1 MSGKAPPPRA
11 ASPAAGAAGAAA
23 KRPPP
28 AKKPAPAANESDGSY
43 DSFSDESEPPVKKG
57 PPQKPAGS
65 TPAAAKG
72 PPPKSLPPRKDG
84 GPLAPLPD
92 PATAKEGAGAS
103 ALPPKNLPPR
113 KDGAPASPAAAK
125 STPPPKIVSTNYD
138 DDDSGSSYESYSDVP
153 KKAAPPKNGN
163 ALSPAPASAPAKA
176 APAPAKALA
185 LASPAAKATV
195 PPSKI
200 APTGSKTVAAD
211 EGDESGS
218 WESYTSESDTPAAKK
233 PAPAAKPSP
242 ASAKAAAPAVAK
254 SPAPA
259 SAAKAATPAPS
270 KTAPAPSKTAPVPSK
285 TAPVPSK
292 TAPRKSADS
301 GAYNDGSD
309 GGSGSWESYSESD
322 TPQKRSVAPAA
333 KGSAAKSSTTLAPK
347 SATATAAKAA
357 DATLSSAAS
366 SKASPA
372 AKATSYPDAD
382 GNESGSWES
391 YSESDVPAATKS
403 SAAPSKAAPL
413 IAPIKKSAAA
423 SAAKSADVSEGGV
436 RSPSPVSVKATQKV
450 SVAPKAKSAS
460 KSAKASKD
468 APEAKLAAKAKA
480 ATAGTVEDGKPKAKA
495 KKKKASAAM
504 LAAALALVDDDEED
518 EEEEEDATA
527 APAAPVS
534 AALAPVGATIADS
547 IVTAATATVAPA
559 PAPVPAPLP
568 ALPTPALVSEPA
580 PALAIVPELKL
591 APVLAPAP
599 AQAPAPEPVPEPA
612 SAPTP
617 APAPASLLV
626 PVPAT
631 NEPEPEPE
639 PVVAE
644 AAPLPT
650 PSNVRV
656 AKLQPTSIVIA
667 ISGSDVP
674 VFLLDESAVVI
685 KIKLDTTGAGACASV
700 ASHLGLEHDAHY
712 ALYEQLDGVFTMVD
726 MDYKLAKMLQ
736 RWPQGNA
743 FGGPRRLV
751 FRRFLYMPG
760 SAAELEEER
769 DARSDAQ
776 RAHRLCFSDCVY
788 QYRHSRYRFDVDS
801 MLGMAVLLL
810 EATNGPFNRRRD
822 TLERLRMMVVDLC
835 PAYAIADLPLDSP
848 RSYGVSKLADAPT
861 TDEWARRLHRAY
873 AETHGRSA
881 QSAQGSFIAACKAN
895 AAYGCEF
902 FAGRQTWED
911 AQGGR
916 QYADKTVC
924 IGPNGVLLL
933 DMANPLDCH
942 VYEYEDMKE
951 EGGWDV
957 DKTGRIFALQLEDG
971 HSVYVVSEVAVDML
985 HSLQSFVDFK
995 VSLLVDKVDPT
1006 ARARPRPA
1014 GMHVPSVTGE
1024 LPPPATPYASSLDIP
1039 ALFPLT
1045 KPIATLPVQPSPAL
1059 QQPRPI
1065 REILPPAP
1073 EPAAARA
1080 AAAAAVAPAV
1090 IQTPK
1095 AASQQLQAPAPAA
1108 PVFAPA
1114 TRPAAA
1120 APVPSPAPVNLP
1132 APAPAPT
1139 PAPAPIPAPM
1149 PAPAVASVAARAPA
1163 AAAPPLAVPSAADL
1177 EIERLRKAVADQAA
1191 QLQQMHELLLATLSR
1206 ASSSEPADNSG
1217 ASKTGSARSTA
1228 SASPQRAND
1237 RQQRRRGEL
1246 PLGWRR
1252 EREAAS
1258 GDYYYYYVDGACFF
1272 FPWASFLLVTG

>member
-1 MSGKAPPPRA
+1 M
-11 ASPAAGAAGAAA
+11 
-23 KRPPP
+23 
-28 AKKPAPAANESDGSY
+28 
-43 DSFSDESEPPVKKG
+43 
-57 PPQKPAGS
+57 
-65 TPAAAKG
+65 
-72 PPPKSLPPRKDG
+72 
-84 GPLAPLPD
+84 
-92 PATAKEGAGAS
+92 
-103 ALPPKNLPPR
+103 
-113 KDGAPASPAAAK
+113 
-125 STPPPKIVSTNYD
+125 
-138 DDDSGSSYESYSDVP
+138 
-153 KKAAPPKNGN
+153 
-163 ALSPAPASAPAKA
+163 
-176 APAPAKALA
+176 
-185 LASPAAKATV
+185 
-195 PPSKI
+195 
-200 APTGSKTVAAD
+200 
-211 EGDESGS
+211 
-218 WESYTSESDTPAAKK
+218 
-233 PAPAAKPSP
+233 
-242 ASAKAAAPAVAK
+242 
-254 SPAPA
+254 
-259 SAAKAATPAPS
+259 
-270 KTAPAPSKTAPVPSK
+270 
-285 TAPVPSK
+285 
-292 TAPRKSADS
+292 
-301 GAYNDGSD
+301 
-309 GGSGSWESYSESD
+309 
-322 TPQKRSVAPAA
+322 
-333 KGSAAKSSTTLAPK
+333 
-347 SATATAAKAA
+347 
-357 DATLSSAAS
+357 
-366 SKASPA
+366 
-372 AKATSYPDAD
+372 
-382 GNESGSWES
+382 
-391 YSESDVPAATKS
+391 
-403 SAAPSKAAPL
+403 
-413 IAPIKKSAAA
+413 
-423 SAAKSADVSEGGV
+423 
-436 RSPSPVSVKATQKV
+436 
-450 SVAPKAKSAS
+450 
-460 KSAKASKD
+460 
-468 APEAKLAAKAKA
+468 
-480 ATAGTVEDGKPKAKA
+480 
-495 KKKKASAAM
+495 
-504 LAAALALVDDDEED
+504 
-518 EEEEEDATA
+518 
-527 APAAPVS
+527 
-534 AALAPVGATIADS
+534 
-547 IVTAATATVAPA
+547 
-559 PAPVPAPLP
+559 
-568 ALPTPALVSEPA
+568 
-580 PALAIVPELKL
+580 
-591 APVLAPAP
+591 
-599 AQAPAPEPVPEPA
+599 
-612 SAPTP
+612 
-617 APAPASLLV
+617 
-626 PVPAT
+626 
-631 NEPEPEPE
+631 
-639 PVVAE
+639 AE

-822 TLERLRMMVVDLC
+822 TLERMRMMVVDLC

-1073 EPAAARA
+1073 EPTAARA

-1090 IQTPK
+1090 IQTSK

-1139 PAPAPIPAPM
+1139 PTPAPIPAPM
-1149 PAPAVASVAARAPA
+1149 QAPAVASVAARAPA

-1237 RQQRRRGEL
+1237 RQPRRRGEL

-1272 FPWASFLLVTG
+1272 LGHRFCSLLANPFFSLTSPPSFFPQKTALRAPQRGIAPNSPRKMLRPAGRSSTTRRAMPTIGIATPENARGRSREPTSSPWQPQSSPAVPSTGTRRFDSSKRSSHILRSRASSTSNATSSCFSCSGRRSRRTRRGRPPFCLRRRSSRSLSRGFCALRRPPTRSP